1 MPLVW
6 FGFFGVCC
14 FSVLSL
20 CCGVLGFFPSVYRH
34 RMESVLA
41 YLGELGLIFRNSQ
54 CGRLPKAQPS
64 LESFSFPVLL
74 PPSSA
79 AAAVAAPSKGT
90 TCCSGS

>member
-6 FGFFGVCC
+6 FVFLGVFCS
-14 FSVLSL
+14 FSFVLI
-20 CCGVLGFFPSVYRH
+20 YRH
-34 RMESVLA
+34 RMGSVLG

-54 CGRLPKAQPS
+54 CGFLPKAQLS
-64 LESFSFPVLL
+64 LESFSFPMLL

-79 AAAVAAPSKGT
+79 EAAVAAPSKGT